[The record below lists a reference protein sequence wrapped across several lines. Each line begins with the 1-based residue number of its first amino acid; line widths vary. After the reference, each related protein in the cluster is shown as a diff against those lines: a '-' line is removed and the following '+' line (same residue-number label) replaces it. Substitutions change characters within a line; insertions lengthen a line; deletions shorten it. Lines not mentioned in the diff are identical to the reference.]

1 MTGFFPFSN
10 YRILTAYED
19 EFRTVSDRLIAG
31 DVDFFHDQ
39 LLEAN
44 LGYFFS
50 ILISYHKESMVTSNL
65 DLAYFPF
72 RSLTKETDLS
82 QEQLNQAKSL
92 GRRVDNEG
100 NKLASFLPNKLLVN
114 EHTENILYQLAFH
127 DIKILQVKKIVEY
140 KSYRFLQPY
149 ISKLQKEKNQ
159 SPSQILSKM
168 IKSLGNDLPGRL
180 HMKQSNFLNA
190 KLCIKK
196 NNFEKLTDSDKFF
209 DFKFLTDNSALL
221 LFSGQTVE
229 ARTVVSIP
237 SRVYSLSKHYIWKCY
252 FLFCSQLALNGNY
265 SNRLLLTDTDSLCIS
280 SSKLK
285 SKAEKVEFEARRTP
299 SAKLTDSSLTSKL
312 LAESYLKSFAP
323 NLDFSSI
330 VPDSHI
336 YKTILA
342 KDRRLLAAHRF
353 LSISRKSEKYF
364 WKDETENRLDCLDFY
379 ATSPKQY
386 TLVRTQNSVLKCK
399 GIKRSLIS
407 KCLSSKKF
415 RKVAKFKQK
424 SGNATYYSIRRKN
437 YSLFLT
443 KTTKR
448 ILSYFTNKRYFNDSF
463 SDKTAYFGF
472 PLHLKPVLE

>member
-10 YRILTAYED
+10 YQILTPDGESG
-19 EFRTVSDRLIAG
+19 EFKFVADRLISA

-39 LLEAN
+39 LMEAN

-50 ILISYHKESMVTSNL
+50 VLISYHKKSMVTSNL

-72 RSLTKETDLS
+72 RSMTKETDLS
-82 QEQLNQAKSL
+82 HEQLEQARAL

-100 NKLASFLPNKLLVN
+100 NKLASFLPDKLLVN
-114 EHTENILYQLAFH
+114 EHTENILYQISFH
-127 DIKILQVKKIVEY
+127 DIKILQVKKVVKFKCY
-140 KSYRFLQPY
+140 NFLQPY
-149 ISKLQKEKNQ
+149 ISKLQAEKNR
-159 SPSQILSKM
+159 SPSGILSKM

-180 HMKQSNFLNA
+180 HMKQSDFLNA
-190 KLCIKK
+190 KLCIRKQYFDK
-196 NNFEKLTDSDKFF
+196 MTDNDKFF
-209 DFKFLTDNSALL
+209 DFRFITDTSALL

-229 ARTVVSIP
+229 AKTLVSIP
-237 SRVYSLSKHYIWKCY
+237 SRVYSISKHYLWKCY

-265 SNRLLLTDTDSLCIS
+265 SNRLLLTDTDSLCIT
-280 SSKLK
+280 SSKIK
-285 SKAEKVEFEARRTP
+285 SELEKVEFNASSSCR
-299 SAKLTDSSLTSKL
+299 LTDASLTSKM

-330 VPDSHI
+330 VPDSHV
-336 YKTILA
+336 YKNIIIND
-342 KDRRLLAAHRF
+342 KRLIAAHRF
-353 LSISRKSEKYF
+353 LAISRKSEKYF
-364 WKDETENRLDCLDFY
+364 WKDETENRLDTLEFFG
-379 ATSPKQY
+379 TSPKQY
-386 TLVRTQNSVLKCK
+386 SLVRTQNTVLKCK

-407 KCLSSKKF
+407 KCLSPKKF

-448 ILSYFTNKRYFNDSF
+448 VLSYFTNKRYFNGSF
-463 SDKTAYFGF
+463 SNKTCYFGF
-472 PLHLKPVLE
+472 PLHLKPALE